1 MRDPSAPAKRR
12 DEMAKAAAPFLHSKL
27 ASIENP
33 KIQEGS
39 RLDGKRVNP
48 GFDIGEVLQKK
59 RSHIGVDLIAIR
71 DRQIGP
77 RTTPRFLTFLP
88 ARSRRAGA
96 GRGCAQHTTQR
107 AAAGEHHR
115 LNV

>member
-88 ARSRRAGA
+88 TRGLGEPAQGEAVPNIPRNARQLASTIG
-96 GRGCAQHTTQR
+96 
-107 AAAGEHHR
+107 
-115 LNV
+115 